1 MSIGEVDPITA
12 EVVARQLLSTA
23 EEMSATLM
31 RTAFSPNIK
40 ERADCSTAIFDRAGR
55 VVAQAQRVPI
65 HLGSMIGA
73 VEAIRARYRDD
84 EIRPG
89 DMFAANDPYNGGG
102 THLPD
107 INVIAPVFWRGEV
120 VAFVANIAH
129 HADVGGMVPGSESAV
144 CRSIFQEGLR
154 LPPVRV
160 MREGQPSRE
169 VLDIILL
176 NSRTPDE
183 RMGDLH
189 AQFAANHAG
198 LRGVADLFARYGAAT
213 ASAMAAY
220 LDFTRRRFEAA
231 IAAIPDGT
239 FRAEDF
245 LDGESDGERARIA
258 LDLTIDGKKMVFDF
272 TGSAGQLTWA
282 RNIPN
287 QALLATVYTV
297 AKSLLDPDVPANA
310 GYFETMEIIA
320 PQGSVVQPVPPAP
333 VGCRSISCGVL
344 GDTIAAAF
352 SEALPGRGIAGSGPH
367 HLVIFAGPDPRRGDY
382 FVNYETVAGGMGARA
397 TRDGMDGV
405 RVHASGAAN
414 LPIEAL
420 EHAYPLR
427 LEQYAVREGS
437 GGEGRFRGG
446 NGVVRDYRV
455 LAEGVQVSLSSE
467 RQNVPAPGLA
477 GGAVGQ
483 TGAFVLN
490 PGGGDEQVLDAAAAD
505 VALRVGDVLSI
516 RTPGSG
522 GYGHVTTEPEHA
534 PASADKETS

>member
-1 MSIGEVDPITA
+1 MTSTKIDPITA

-40 ERADCSTAIFDRAGR
+40 ERADCSTAIFDAEGR

-73 VEAIRARYRDD
+73 VEAIRARYRED

-107 INVIAPVFWRGEV
+107 INVIAPVFWEDEL

-129 HADVGGMVPGSESAV
+129 HADVGGMVPGSEAAV

-160 MREGQPSRE
+160 MRDGQPSQE
-169 VLDIILL
+169 ILDIVLL

-183 RMGDLH
+183 RLGDLH
-189 AQFAANHAG
+189 AQFAANHTG
-198 LRGVADLFARYGAAT
+198 LRGVTELFTRYGQST
-213 ASAMAAY
+213 VPAMAAY
-220 LDFTRRRFEAA
+220 LDFTKRRFEAA
-231 IAAIPDGT
+231 IAAIPDGSY
-239 FRAEDF
+239 RAEDF
-245 LDGESDGERARIA
+245 LDGELEGERARIA
-258 LDLTIDGKKMVFDF
+258 LDLVIDGNRMVLDF
-272 TGSAGQLTWA
+272 AGSAPQLTWA
-282 RNIPN
+282 RNIPH

-310 GYFETMEIIA
+310 GYFETMDIRA
-320 PQGSVVQPVPPAP
+320 PRGSIVQPVPPAP

-344 GDTIAAAF
+344 GDTIAAAL
-352 SEALPGRGIAGSGPH
+352 SKALPERAIAGSGPH
-367 HLVIFAGPDPRRGDY
+367 HLVIFAGPDPRRDGY

-397 TRDGMDGV
+397 TRDGMDAV

-437 GGEGRFRGG
+437 GGAGRFRGG

-455 LAEGVQVSLSSE
+455 LADGVQVSLSSE
-467 RQNVPAPGLA
+467 RQNVPAPGLEGGEA
-477 GGAVGQ
+477 GQPGV
-483 TGAFVLN
+483 FVLN
-490 PGGGDEQVLDAAAAD
+490 PGSNDERVLGAAAAD
-505 VALRVGDVLSI
+505 VALEIGDVLSI

-522 GYGHVTTEPEHA
+522 GYGTPRPS
-534 PASADKETS
+534 PASADKETP